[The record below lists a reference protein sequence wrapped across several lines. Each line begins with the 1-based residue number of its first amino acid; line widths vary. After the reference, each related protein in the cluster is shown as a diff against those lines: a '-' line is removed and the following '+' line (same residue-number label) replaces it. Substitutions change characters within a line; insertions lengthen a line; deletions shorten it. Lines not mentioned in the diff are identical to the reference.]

1 MTYGGAAE
9 DREPINEAGLSRR
22 QTQQKKDDKKDK
34 QMVSLLIHSRN
45 HKNVQLC

>member
-1 MTYGGAAE
+1 MCDGAAE

-34 QMVSLLIHSRN
+34 QMVRLSLHSGT
-45 HKNVQLC
+45 QPP